1 MLVLDHMKRTKTVRN
16 LYKGDY
22 FGEVGLLFGVSRT
35 ATVRSTNYCTMA
47 TLAKSSLM
55 ELFYRFPGIYSEMW
69 EAALDYDNMDKW
81 KEFKILLLKQIEYLN
96 PDLYPNLDNRFYS

>member
-1 MLVLDHMKRTKTVRN
+1 
-16 LYKGDY
+16 
-22 FGEVGLLFGVSRT
+22 
-35 ATVRSTNYCTMA
+35 
-47 TLAKSSLM
+47 
-55 ELFYRFPGIYSEMW
+55 MW